1 MVCIDLIF
9 VVMNPFIGIK
19 IIKKA
24 IPARVA
30 IPNCCHKRINAKTI
44 CKGADHKV
52 LTDEKINKSL
62 RID

>member
-9 VVMNPFIGIK
+9 VVMKPFIGIQ

-30 IPNCCHKRINAKTI
+30 IPNCFHKRINAKTI
-44 CKGADHKV
+44 CKGTANKV
-52 LTDEKINKSL
+52 
-62 RID
+62 